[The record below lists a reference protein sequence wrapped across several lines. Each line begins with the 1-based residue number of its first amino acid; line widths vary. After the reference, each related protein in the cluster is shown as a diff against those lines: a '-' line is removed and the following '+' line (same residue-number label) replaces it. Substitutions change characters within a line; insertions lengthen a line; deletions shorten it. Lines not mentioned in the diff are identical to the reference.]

1 MENDGC
7 CNENQIMKRKQ
18 AYIVI
23 LLWLLLWLLN
33 TPYSI
38 CDIYNYMVWL
48 LLWLLNTP
56 YSICD
61 IYNYMVWFL
70 LWLLNTP
77 YSICDIYIYM
87 EEEINIY
94 STSPSTEIETAS

>member
-1 MENDGC
+1 MENDRC
-7 CNENQIMKRKQ
+7 CNENQIMKLKQ

-38 CDIYNYMVWL
+38 CDIY
-48 LLWLLNTP
+48 
-56 YSICD
+56 
-61 IYNYMVWFL
+61 
-70 LWLLNTP
+70 
-77 YSICDIYIYM
+77 M